1 MMALPL
7 SRTATARHLSTHES
21 NNYTTMN
28 IEDAIKAKFAT
39 VITAAQVTDTL
50 HLAVCDG
57 TGAPIGNISLEEI
70 GKMS

>member
-1 MMALPL
+1 M
-7 SRTATARHLSTHES
+7 T
-21 NNYTTMN
+21 
-28 IEDAIKAKFAT
+28 IEDAIKAKFAA